1 MSIANGPDQARR
13 NGPLVVRVGDA
24 ELILLADDVAAIVVG
39 ADKLAAATRESS
51 QRAASSHAREVAE
64 QVIDALAA
72 LTALLES
79 SGTRLTDP
87 PVELDRDR
95 ARLMRQILA
104 DIEGYQRRELS
115 PVLRDLRQLVAAEG

>member
-1 MSIANGPDQARR
+1 
-13 NGPLVVRVGDA
+13 VRVGED
-24 ELILLADDVAAIVVG
+24 ELILLADDVDTIIAG

-51 QRAASSHAREVAE
+51 KRARSSHARQVAE
-64 QVIDALAA
+64 QVIDDLEALAV
-72 LTALLES
+72 LLES
-79 SGTRLTDP
+79 SGTRLNDP

-115 PVLRDLRQLVAAEG
+115 PVLRDLRQLVAADS